1 MKKKVIANKTLEYL
15 IDNQLEINPMMF
27 SIWYSYFLG
36 ENKNLV
42 TRIKSLRSLENGLTE
57 AAYHR
62 LYESYILRAHFK
74 DSLGINEKTS
84 QIIDKANDLKTKI
97 HEFVE
102 NIQGHQ
108 TVIGDMHDSLSI
120 AKTREAIQIILAE
133 ALSEFKTIENE
144 STKTTIWMNKNVQ
157 ELDLIKSDVIDI
169 EQNMYRDF
177 LTGLPD
183 KSSYEKELET
193 FLKNSMS
200 GIISKKYF
208 VVFDIEA
215 LDYYNKTY
223 SWLVGDSILRLVVKI
238 IQSSTDES
246 WKLMRLEEDELAVFT
261 PNGFPVHKIP
271 EYIDK
276 IQSLI
281 ESKKVMLKNQQK
293 TIKNISVNAAIIK
306 VEVFDDLKTV
316 HAKVQKGL
324 QQLKQN
330 RDVHTVQIDRL

>member
-1 MKKKVIANKTLEYL
+1 MNKKVIANKTLEYL
-15 IDNQLEINPMMF
+15 VDNQLEINPMMF
-27 SIWYSYFLG
+27 SIWYLYFLG

-42 TRIKSLRSLENGLTE
+42 SRIKSLRASEKGLTQE
-57 AAYHR
+57 SYQK
-62 LYESYILRAHFK
+62 LYETYVLKSHYK
-74 DSLGINEKTS
+74 ESLGLNEKTS
-84 QIIDKANDLKTKI
+84 QMIDKANDLKTKI

-108 TVIGDMHDSLSI
+108 TVIGDMRESLSV
-120 AKTREAIQIILAE
+120 AKTRDAIQIILSE
-133 ALSEFKTIENE
+133 ALSDLKSVENE
-144 STKTTIWMNKNVQ
+144 STKTTIWMQKNIQ
-157 ELDLIKSDVIDI
+157 ELDLIKGDVIDV
-169 EQNMYRDF
+169 EQNMNRDF

-183 KSSYEKELET
+183 KSCYEKELET

-238 IQSSTDES
+238 IQAETEQS
-246 WKLMRLEEDELAVFT
+246 WQLMRLEEDELAVFT

-281 ESKKVMLKNQQK
+281 ETKQVMLKNQK
-293 TIKNISVNAAIIK
+293 KAIKNISVNAAIIK

-316 HAKVQKGL
+316 REKVQKGL